1 MNPITRA
8 TTLRELAG
16 SAHDLG
22 GRVSVRFVP
31 EGQKLPP
38 IPPGSTFST
47 TLANVNGV
55 DSFVIR
61 TVPPASPRTARRAI
75 LERVG
80 LAIAVVG
87 LLWVVFSV
95 GFALTDRTPPS
106 GGSPPAVAR

>member
-1 MNPITRA
+1 MIVKAPEAGLQDLARRMREAPGIKYTATR
-8 TTLRELAG
+8 
-16 SAHDLG
+16 
-22 GRVSVRFVP
+22 
-31 EGQKLPP
+31 
-38 IPPGSTFST
+38 
-47 TLANVNGV
+47 ANVNGV
-55 DSFVIR
+55 ESFVIR